1 MNLVHTFKNRSDLS
15 EHGLWTCHTT
25 VEKYDHIPSDI
36 GLEIAEWDRQV
47 LAGLIEPYAVEEVEG
62 NLLVTA
68 GLNAMLTLL
77 IGGGGTAFNNASA
90 YLGVGDSV
98 TAAAIGQTDL
108 QAASNKTRVGM
119 VATYPTTPAS
129 GATSFRSDHTASNY
143 AWQEWGIFNASS
155 AGTMLNR
162 KVESLGTKASGTW
175 TLTATITIT

>member
-1 MNLVHTFKNRSDLS
+1 MRSDLT
-15 EHGLWTCHTT
+15 EHGLWACHTT
-25 VEKYDHIPSDI
+25 VEKFDHIPSDL
-36 GLEIAEWDRQV
+36 GLDLAEWDRQV
-47 LAGLIEPYAVEEVEG
+47 LEGLIEPYAIEEVEG

-68 GLNAMLTLL
+68 GLNALLTLL
-77 IGGGGTAFNNASA
+77 IGGGGTAFNNANA
-90 YLGVGDSV
+90 NLGVGDSA

-108 QAASNKTRVGM
+108 QAGANKVRAAM

-129 GATSFRSDHTASNY
+129 GATSFRSDFTAANF
-143 AWQEWGIFNASS
+143 AWQEWGIFNAAA

>member
-1 MNLVHTFKNRSDLS
+1 MRTELG
-15 EHGLWTCHTT
+15 EHGLWTCHTK
-25 VEKYDHIPSDI
+25 VEKFDHIPSDL
-36 GLEIAEWDRQV
+36 GMSQDVWDLEV
-47 LAGLIEPYAVEEVEG
+47 LAGRIEPYAIEEIEG

-77 IGGGGTAFNNASA
+77 IGGGGTAFNNANA
-90 YLGVGDSV
+90 NLGVGDSA

-108 QAASNKTRVGM
+108 QAGANKTRAVM

-129 GATSFRSDHTASNY
+129 GATSFRSDFTGANY
-143 AWQEWGIFNASS
+143 AWQEWGIFNAAA

-175 TLTATITIT
+175 TLTATVTIT